1 MKLLA
6 SAFRNALPFF
16 IYKYLY
22 IIWPEQKRQR
32 EEEER
37 TRPERE
43 RALAEHARIHKLISH
58 NEDLRD
64 RHRNTRIFILCNGP
78 SVRKQNIN
86 PLKDELVISVSSGY
100 LHPDYAEIA
109 PRYHC
114 LPQITYGLMTRA
126 DVVAWFREMHDRLG
140 KATLILSETE
150 EPLVRE
156 EGLFPGRDVRYVELK
171 AHFADL
177 PAGAIPDLT
186 TTIPR
191 VQSVP
196 ILALMLAMYMGGNKL
211 YLLGTDHDH
220 FRSGEYRYFY
230 EPTALRGKDFSVD
243 ENGRLRGGWFEELSG
258 LTALWSQYRSIKE
271 IAARNNIAIFNAT
284 HGGELDEFPRVQF
297 EKAFG
302 TEPDRP

>member
-1 MKLLA
+1 MNFLA

-22 IIWPEQKRQR
+22 IVWPEQKRQR

-43 RALAEHARIHKLISH
+43 RALAEHVRIHALISR
-58 NEDLRD
+58 NADLKN
-64 RHRNTRIFILCNGP
+64 RHRGARFFILCNGP
-78 SVRKQNIN
+78 SVKKQNIC

-109 PRYHC
+109 PKYHC
-114 LPQITYGLMTRA
+114 VPQITYGLMTRN
-126 DVVAWFREMHDRLG
+126 DVIAWFREMHHRLG

-171 AHFADL
+171 AHFSDL
-177 PAGAIPDLT
+177 PAGVIPDLT

-196 ILALMLAMYMGGNKL
+196 ILALMLAMYMGGDEL

-220 FRSGEYRYFY
+220 FRLGEYKYFY
-230 EPTALRGKDFSVD
+230 EPTVLRGKDFSID
-243 ENGRLRGGWFEELSG
+243 ENGRLRSGWFEELSG
-258 LTALWSQYRSIKE
+258 LTALWFQYRSIKE
-271 IAARNNIAIFNAT
+271 IAAKNDIGIFNAT
-284 HGGELDEFPRVQF
+284 YGGELDEFPRVELDSLF
-297 EKAFG
+297 ANRTG
-302 TEPDRP
+302 

>member
-1 MKLLA
+1 MNFLA

-22 IIWPEQKRQR
+22 IIWPEQKRRR

-37 TRPERE
+37 MRPERE
-43 RALAEHARIHKLISH
+43 RALAEHTRIHTLISR
-58 NEDLRD
+58 NADLKD
-64 RHRNTRIFILCNGP
+64 RHRGARVFILCNGP
-78 SVRKQNIN
+78 SVRKQNIR
-86 PLKDELVISVSSGY
+86 PLRDELVISVSSGY

-114 LPQITYGLMTRA
+114 VPQITYGLMTRD
-126 DVVAWFREMHDRLG
+126 DVVAWFREMHGRLG
-140 KATLILSETE
+140 KATVILSETE

-171 AHFADL
+171 AHFSDL

-196 ILALMLAMYMGGNKL
+196 ILALMLAMYMGGDKL
-211 YLLGTDHDH
+211 YLLGTDHDY
-220 FRSGEYRYFY
+220 FRSGEYQYFY
-230 EPTALRGKDFSVD
+230 TPTVLKGKDIFVD
-243 ENGRLRGGWFEELSG
+243 DKGKLRGGWFAEFSALAE
-258 LTALWSQYRSIKE
+258 LWSQYRGVKE
-271 IAARNNIAIFNAT
+271 IATRNSIAIFNAT
-284 HGGELDEFPRVQF
+284 HGGELDEFPRIELESLF
-297 EKAFG
+297 ANR
-302 TEPDRP
+302 TE